1 MRERAHRVL
10 LAKSIEAARGIAR
23 GTRTRA
29 SPDKKKYRGTVR
41 MRLAHTLE
49 GGSRPRPER
58 LVQSADGSGFRF
70 LGKLA

>member
-1 MRERAHRVL
+1 
-10 LAKSIEAARGIAR
+10 
-23 GTRTRA
+23 
-29 SPDKKKYRGTVR
+29 